1 MSLLSNVFLK
11 ICNKSVKPVE
21 YSDNYKFIL
30 QYRTSDFYILSK
42 SENATCCYNYIP
54 DKVSEKGH
62 LISFYNVFQAS
73 SKCFVKISSIG
84 LI

>member
-1 MSLLSNVFLK
+1 MVVLIVYVLVFKFFVLLAPYV
-11 ICNKSVKPVE
+11 C
-21 YSDNYKFIL
+21 YH
-30 QYRTSDFYILSK
+30 ILSK
-42 SENATCCYNYIP
+42 SENATCHYNYIP